1 MLTTIAS
8 NIDTCSLELIMEKTI
23 APEISVGKASD
34 AIEHEEVI
42 RAKENKKE
50 FAPLYDRYHEKIY
63 RYINRRI
70 SDMDTCH
77 DITSQVFL
85 KAMLNLD
92 KYEYRKLPFSS
103 WLYRIANNEV
113 VDFFRA
119 NIKKAERSIDINARD
134 IERLSEETE
143 IKIPENL
150 YEKLFEEIQ
159 QLPEEELLLL
169 EMRFFESR
177 AFKEI
182 GEILDITENNAKV
195 KLYRVLDKLKIKLA
209 KND

>member
-1 MLTTIAS
+1 MINVAS
-8 NIDTCSLELIMEKTI
+8 DINACSVELIMENTI
-23 APEISVGKASD
+23 VPEISTPNVS
-34 AIEHEEVI
+34 EVNEFEEIV
-42 RAKENKKE
+42 RAKENKRE

-63 RYINRRI
+63 RYVNRRI
-70 SDMDTCH
+70 SDLDTCH
-77 DITSQVFL
+77 DVTSQVFL

-119 NIKKAERSIDINARD
+119 NTKKAERSIDINVRD

-143 IKIPENL
+143 ISISENL
-150 YEKLFEEIQ
+150 YEKLFDVLQ
-159 QLPEEELLLL
+159 QLPEEDLLLL
-169 EMRFFESR
+169 EMRFFEARS
-177 AFKEI
+177 FKEI

-195 KLYRVLDKLKIKLA
+195 KTYRVLDKLK
-209 KND
+209 KNFVQNG

>member
-1 MLTTIAS
+1 MINVAS
-8 NIDTCSLELIMEKTI
+8 DINACSVELIMEKTI
-23 APEISVGKASD
+23 IPEISDVKIGD
-34 AIEHEEVI
+34 VNEFEEIV

-50 FAPLYDRYHEKIY
+50 FASLYERYHEKIF

-70 SDMDTCH
+70 KDMDSCH
-77 DITSQVFL
+77 DVTSQVFL

-103 WLYRIANNEV
+103 WLYRIANNET

-119 NIKKAERSIDINARD
+119 NAKKAERSIDINVRD
-134 IERLSEETE
+134 IEKLSEETE
-143 IKIPENL
+143 IKISEDL
-150 YEKLFEEIQ
+150 YEKLFDVIQ

-169 EMRFFESR
+169 EMRFFEGR

-195 KLYRVLDKLKIKLA
+195 KTYRVLDKLKA
-209 KND
+209 KFVKNG